1 MSISTMNDDLNI
13 LQNLAIPAFEEDV
26 DVIQKLDDEPNDV
39 GGLTAAELK
48 AKFDEAGNR
57 IKTYLNETLVPSI
70 SETVAEAEERAEA
83 EAARVLAEEQRAAA
97 EQERVSSEA
106 EREQAEAERRAGEAD
121 RAAAEAE
128 RKTAEDARVLAEQK
142 REDTDS
148 GIVAQATSAAEAAEN
163 AANKAASAAIHQ
175 PIVGDNGN
183 WHTWSFDAGAYVDT
197 GIYAGGDAPYIGEN
211 GNWYVGQTD
220 TGVSATSTGVYVGSG
235 NMPEGYHL
243 QIDPDGEETDFI
255 PYIGAN
261 GNWFVGDT
269 DLEVQATGPIGPI
282 GDTGATGPEGPAGS
296 DGQDGITPTIGDN
309 GNWYLGD
316 TDTGKPSRGETG
328 QAGADGR
335 DGADG
340 QPGADGKSA
349 YQYAVEGGYT
359 GTEEAFAAKLSKEM
373 PDKLPNPNALNFT
386 GAVSGSYDGSAPLE
400 VAIPSGGGGLT
411 VTNTAAVGQTVKI
424 AAVDEN
430 GQPTEWEA
438 VDMAS
443 GEIEVQSGFEL
454 IDSIDWSTEDMAQAG
469 VAKEYTLN
477 GVTEI
482 IIVWQGMANKT
493 QTTSLLGVNLNG
505 SNLSGC
511 GTVPT
516 SNAGSTLNGFTYYR
530 CFEGVGTLAI
540 RSPGAKSVT
549 SVATNAQIPYSLF
562 SITEKITKLRI
573 SNSAGYVANTG
584 ITKIYVR

>member
-13 LQNLAIPAFEEDV
+13 LQNLAIPGFEEDV

-83 EAARVLAEEQRAAA
+83 EAARVLAEEQRVTA
-97 EQERVSSEA
+97 EQARVAAEA
-106 EREQAEAERRAGEAD
+106 EREQAEAERRAGEAE

-142 REDTDS
+142 RADTDS

-235 NMPEGYHL
+235 DMPDGYHL
-243 QIDPDGEETDFI
+243 QIDPEGEETDII
-255 PYIGAN
+255 PYIGSN
-261 GNWFVGDT
+261 GHWFLGDT
-269 DLEVQATGPIGPI
+269 DLNVSAIGPTGPVGEK
-282 GDTGATGPEGPAGS
+282 GDMGPAGPA
-296 DGQDGITPTIGDN
+296 GPTGPQ
-309 GNWYLGD
+309 G
-316 TDTGKPSRGETG
+316 PQGETG
-328 QAGADGR
+328 PQGPAG
-335 DGADG
+335 
-340 QPGADGKSA
+340 P
-349 YQYAVEGGYT
+349 
-359 GTEEAFAAKLSKEM
+359 
-373 PDKLPNPNALNFT
+373 AL
-386 GAVSGSYDGSAPLE
+386 A
-400 VAIPSGGGGLT
+400 

-424 AAVDEN
+424 TAVDEN

-438 VDMAS
+438 VDFSSGGDAEKRVRHIATVAVTTGTTSYSVTVDSNGDALNLESVYILTEKFWGSNGSYVQVKINGKNVTRAHGAS
-443 GEIEVQSGFEL
+443 GSPQALAFEKMGELQKFTNIPKPSEVGISFG
-454 IDSIDWSTEDMAQAG
+454 D
-469 VAKEYTLN
+469 YYN
-477 GVTEI
+477 G
-482 IIVWQGMANKT
+482 
-493 QTTSLLGVNLNG
+493 
-505 SNLSGC
+505 
-511 GTVPT
+511 
-516 SNAGSTLNGFTYYR
+516 
-530 CFEGVGTLAI
+530 
-540 RSPGAKSVT
+540 KSAVT
-549 SVATNAQIPYSLF
+549 SVGFWSATS
-562 SITEKITKLRI
+562 T
-573 SNSAGYVANTG
+573 VNTT
-584 ITKIYVR
+584 IEIYGVDA

>member
-83 EAARVLAEEQRAAA
+83 EAARVLAEEQRVTA
-97 EQERVSSEA
+97 EQERVAAEA
-106 EREQAEAERRAGEAD
+106 EREQAEAERRAGEAE

-128 RKTAEDARVLAEQK
+128 RKTAEDARVLAEQN
-142 REDTDS
+142 RVDTDS

-235 NMPEGYHL
+235 DMPGGYNL

-269 DLEVQATGPIGPI
+269 DLNVPATGPIGPI
-282 GDTGATGPEGPAGS
+282 GVTGATGPAGPAGS
-296 DGQDGITPTIGDN
+296 DGVD
-309 GNWYLGD
+309 
-316 TDTGKPSRGETG
+316 
-328 QAGADGR
+328 
-335 DGADG
+335 
-340 QPGADGKSA
+340 GADGKSA

-359 GTEEAFAAKLSKEM
+359 GTEEAFAAKLAEEM
-373 PDKLPNPNALNFT
+373 PDKLPNPNALTFT
-386 GAVSGSYDGSAPLE
+386 GAVTGRYDGSAPLE

-424 AAVDEN
+424 AAVDET

-438 VDMAS
+438 VDMTSGGGGATSDEWIDLGTLTLADGEEAINFSWKVNGQVKKIHIEGVYYSATSGKNLSLFNSDGLHGAS
-443 GEIEVQSGFEL
+443 PLITYGAFKFPSSAESAMYMDLTVEEL
-454 IDSIDWSTEDMAQAG
+454 YPGYWFG
-469 VAKEYTLN
+469 VGGASVYNNPHENT
-477 GVTEI
+477 I
-482 IIVWQGMANKT
+482 A
-493 QTTSLLGVNLNG
+493 
-505 SNLSGC
+505 SNLSAKRVDSYLSLGAYWRDTPLTA
-511 GTVPT
+511 GTWFNVKVV
-516 SNAGSTLNGFTYYR
+516 YY
-530 CFEGVGTLAI
+530 
-540 RSPGAKSVT
+540 
-549 SVATNAQIPYSLF
+549 
-562 SITEKITKLRI
+562 
-573 SNSAGYVANTG
+573 
-584 ITKIYVR
+584 